1 MAKSFSTVLGLRK
14 VKKLIYVIYKHK
26 YNIRFFLYNL
36 IIMEKVRWMWQKWNF
51 SLMFIFEEWKKV
63 NFFFLKWLVMNER
76 WSVEDDL
83 VDEEWEDQSPLVI
96 ALKKEDLLSVACFHG
111 LDEERISGLHRCA
124 INHELSGRQLLTS
137 YWSRYIHD
145 TTCNQCDSI
154 IDLISQPVV
163 AAGES
168 PSKQVNR

>member
-1 MAKSFSTVLGLRK
+1 MVNVTKMKFFSNVYFWRVEKKS
-14 VKKLIYVIYKHK
+14 I
-26 YNIRFFLYNL
+26 
-36 IIMEKVRWMWQKWNF
+36 
-51 SLMFIFEEWKKV
+51 
-63 NFFFLKWLVMNER
+63 FFLKWLVMNER
-76 WSVEDDL
+76 WLVEDDL

-154 IDLISQPVV
+154 FDLISQPVV
-163 AAGES
+163 AAGEIS
-168 PSKQVNR
+168 FSLSQ